1 MINNIE
7 HYIEHTLLRSDANL
21 NDIYKLIDEAIEYN
35 FFAICINP
43 YFVKLAKDY
52 ILKNKSDLK
61 ITTVIGFP
69 LGANLIETKVFE
81 AKKALID
88 GADEFDM
95 VMNISAF
102 KSNKFDVV
110 FNDISSVKEAVGDK
124 VLKVIIETD
133 LLSKNEIIK
142 ACKIAI
148 EAKANFVK
156 TSTGFIKNGIGATL
170 ENVKIM
176 YDIVK
181 DSGLKVKASGG
192 IKTYDFACDLI
203 NISKAA
209 RLGTSS
215 GVNIFK
221 RI

>member
-7 HYIEHTLLRSDANL
+7 NYIEHTLLRSEASI

-52 ILKNKSDLK
+52 ILKNESDLK

-102 KSNKFDVV
+102 KSNNFDVV
-110 FNDISSVKEAVGDK
+110 FISMDPGFNDNVREVLLDNCRYLNIPVITYKSNIFDISH
-124 VLKVIIETD
+124 T
-133 LLSKNEIIK
+133 
-142 ACKIAI
+142 
-148 EAKANFVK
+148 
-156 TSTGFIKNGIGATL
+156 
-170 ENVKIM
+170 
-176 YDIVK
+176 
-181 DSGLKVKASGG
+181 
-192 IKTYDFACDLI
+192 
-203 NISKAA
+203 
-209 RLGTSS
+209 
-215 GVNIFK
+215 
-221 RI
+221 